1 MFTKIDVLLRR
12 AVLSPAFPIAYR
24 VGVVGALTIA
34 AGARLVYAAP
44 GDPEDPAV
52 AVGTT
57 VLGVILTLAGVAA
70 AIGGAAVGLRL
81 IIGSMAGSSYAMSQA
96 VFALI
101 GVMGGLALAMF
112 GPRIAQALITAIQ
125 GSATIGGIE
134 VPAPIGGAGGG
145 APPAPAP

>member
-1 MFTKIDVLLRR
+1 MFINAQDLCRQL
-12 AVLSPAFPIAYR
+12 VLSPAFPIAYR
-24 VGVVGALTIA
+24 FGIVSALSVA
-34 AGARLVYAAP
+34 AGVRMVHAAT
-44 GDPEDPAV
+44 GDPGDPAV

-125 GSATIGGIE
+125 DSASVSGIE
-134 VPAPIGGAGGG
+134 VPAPIGGGGA
-145 APPAPAP
+145 APPANP

>member
-1 MFTKIDVLLRR
+1 MFAKASILCRQV
-12 AVLSPAFPIAYR
+12 VLSPAFAITYR
-24 VGVVGALTIA
+24 FGLVSALSVA
-34 AGARLVYAAP
+34 AGVRMVSAAT
-44 GDPEDPAV
+44 GDPGDPAV

-125 GSATIGGIE
+125 DSASVSGIE
-134 VPAPIGGAGGG
+134 VPAPIGGGA
-145 APPAPAP
+145 APPANP

>member
-1 MFTKIDVLLRR
+1 MFVKASVLYRQV
-12 AVLSPAFPIAYR
+12 VLTPAFAIAYR
-24 VGVVGALTIA
+24 FGMASMLTFA
-34 AGARLVYAAP
+34 AGARMVHAAASDP
-44 GDPEDPAV
+44 GDPAV

-125 GSATIGGIE
+125 DSAAVTGIE
-134 VPAPIGGAGGG
+134 VPAPIGGGGA
-145 APPAPAP
+145 APPANP